1 MPSNARKVLIVDDEP
16 EILNVIADSMRAR
29 ELETELMTN
38 PRMAESRIEWQK
50 YDAIVTDFRMGRL
63 DGASLVKAIRK
74 SKANA
79 ETPVFVISGALDK
92 QGILKLRSMDVQGI
106 LVKPFRNAELIDRI
120 LSCLAGD
127 VVADEAVEAAS

>member
-1 MPSNARKVLIVDDEP
+1 
-16 EILNVIADSMRAR
+16 
-29 ELETELMTN
+29 LMTN

-63 DGASLVKAIRK
+63 DGAGLVRAIRQ

-79 ETPVFVISGALDK
+79 TTPVFVISGVLDK
-92 QGILKLRSMDVQGI
+92 QCILKLRALDVQGI

-120 LSCLAGD
+120 LSCFDVEPTQVAG
-127 VVADEAVEAAS
+127 